1 MSESVSEDSWNTCK
15 AVIRGSRRIS
25 PDGMDEVRAIDLR
38 IDDPAFR
45 FQVGHSIGVLIS
57 GPHAF
62 GSRPHHRYYS
72 IANAN
77 GEANSDEVD
86 IQIIVRRCSYIDD
99 VSGEEYPGIASHYLC
114 DAKPGDPITLT
125 GPYKSVFQVPSDKSS
140 NLLMIGTGTGIAPFR
155 AFTQHIHNTHG
166 GWDGKVRL
174 FYGDR
179 NGLDLLY
186 LNDVDKDLGNYY
198 QEETFKAFQSVS
210 DKYLMNDQEAL
221 ELTLEDHA
229 KEAWEMLQDPKTYVF
244 LAGTYKAE
252 DAFEKVIGE
261 QAGSEEQW
269 ATFKQKLIDEGRYNV
284 DASAIAD
291 RLVDDHLS
299 TME

>member
-1 MSESVSEDSWNTCK
+1 MSETMSEESWHTCK
-15 AVIRGSRRIS
+15 AVVRETRRIS
-25 PDGMDEVRAIDLR
+25 PEGMDEVRAIDLR

-45 FQVGHSIGVLIS
+45 FHVGHSIGVLVS
-57 GPHAF
+57 GPHDF

-77 GEANSDEVD
+77 DGATGDEVD
-86 IQIIVRRCSYIDD
+86 IQIIVRRCSYIDE
-99 VSGEEYPGIASHYLC
+99 VSGEEYPGIASNYLC
-114 DAKPGDPITLT
+114 NAKPGDPVTLT
-125 GPYKSVFQVPSDKSS
+125 GPYKSVFQVPADKGS

-155 AFTQHIHNTHG
+155 AFIQHIHQNHG

-186 LNDVDKDLGNYY
+186 LNNVDKDLASYY
-198 QEETFKAFQSVS
+198 QEETFQAFQSVS
-210 DKYLMNDQEAL
+210 DKYLLNDQEAL

-229 KEAWEMLQDPKTYVF
+229 RETWNMLQDSKTYVF
-244 LAGTYKAE
+244 LAGTQKAE

-261 QAGSEEQW
+261 LAGSKKEW
-269 ATFKQKLIDEGRYNV
+269 SAFKQKLIDEGRWSELLY
-284 DASAIAD
+284 
-291 RLVDDHLS
+291 H
-299 TME
+299 